1 MPAADDPPAT
11 PPGLQDAPASVAV
24 ASTRWWQLATQPHI
38 LFPLIAVVVLA
49 AIWGTTFTQIRA
61 ERAAAEQAA
70 ATSDHDL
77 AELYEVQVVRALREI
92 DLTLKFVKYAYERGG
107 KASVLQDL
115 KARALLPPA
124 LLFDVSIA
132 DRKGDV
138 VVSTAPAGMGNIGG
152 QNLAQGRDRT
162 NAIEVNRPQQDPVTG
177 EWTLV
182 FSRRLDAADGSY
194 AGIVMISVSAAYF
207 VSGYESS
214 QLGRHGLLAMV
225 GTDGIFRAR
234 RSGDK
239 VSAGGIADFQALP
252 LHADDETKPESTLET
267 DAWDGVRRYTSVRR
281 LYGFPLAVVIGL
293 SADEQMAPV
302 RQAAR
307 DELWR
312 AARNSLL
319 AILILGVMTRM
330 SWHLA
335 RTRQSVA
342 QELEEKVRERTQ
354 QLLETQQELEQHRA
368 HLEHEVAQRTAS
380 LTAAQRIGH
389 LGDWEWD
396 VINSTVSWSDE
407 MYRIFG
413 YAPQQIASSYEAFLN
428 AVHPEDRQ
436 LVNDTVSEALAEQ
449 HTYDIEH
456 RILRPDGTFRYVHGR
471 AEVMQGNDGKPIS
484 MVGTLQDITE
494 RKQMEVE
501 LRESELAYRTLSQNL
516 PGLVYRVFLRE
527 SGRMQFFNAMPTQ
540 LTGYT
545 ADELTAG
552 KICSIEPLI
561 PDEDRPGVEA
571 EVKRAIAEKRPFV
584 LEYRLKHKD
593 GGIRWMAEHG
603 MPVYGTDGTPLY
615 IDGVIFDITEHKHDE
630 LELRLFRTLLD
641 NSRDAIEVIDPAT
654 MRFLDVNQ
662 TACRELGYSREELLT
677 MSVTDIETEFT
688 KSQVLEFKAQILQNG
703 EGKFESTHRRKDDTT
718 YPVEVRAKMF
728 EIGRPY
734 MLSIVRDITDR
745 KLAEAELQNLHEQLR
760 DQALRDP
767 LTGLYN
773 RRYLEETIERELAR
787 AARNNR
793 PVAIVMCDLDHFKL
807 VNDTHGHMAGDEV
820 LRVFAEL
827 LKTHA
832 RGSDIVCRFG
842 GEEFVMFLPDM
853 PPAVAYQRAEKLRTE
868 LAAKRITVGAAVIQV
883 TASFGV
889 AAFPE
894 NGKTMDSLINAVDA
908 AMYQAKEAGRD
919 RIVVSSVRATQM
931 GREYGASDAHTEIQ

>member
-1 MPAADDPPAT
+1 MEKQNPIK
-11 PPGLQDAPASVAV
+11 
-24 ASTRWWQLATQPHI
+24 STHRWQLATQPHI
-38 LFPLIAVVVLA
+38 LFPLIAAVVLA
-49 AIWGTTFTQIRA
+49 AIWGTTLLQIRDERATA
-61 ERAAAEQAA
+61 ERAT
-70 ATSDHDL
+70 ATSSHEL
-77 AELYEVQVVRALREI
+77 AELYEAQVLRALGEM
-92 DLTLKFVKYAYERGG
+92 DLTLKLVKYAYERGG
-107 KASVLQDL
+107 KASVLREL
-115 KARALLPPA
+115 NARSLLPPA
-124 LLFDVSIA
+124 LLFVVSIA
-132 DRKGDV
+132 DSKGNV
-138 VVSTAPAGMGNIGG
+138 VASTGRAGMPNIVG

-162 NAIEVNRPQQDPVTG
+162 NAIEVNRPQQDPLTG

-194 AGIVMISVSAAYF
+194 AGIVMISVAAAYF
-207 VSGYESS
+207 VSGYEASK
-214 QLGRHGLLAMV
+214 LGRYGLLAIV

-239 VSAGGIADFQALP
+239 VSAGGITDFQALSI
-252 LHADDETKPESTLET
+252 HADDETKSESRIET
-267 DAWDGVRRYTSVRR
+267 DAWDGVRRYTSARR
-281 LYGFPLAVVIGL
+281 LYGFPLAVVVGL

-302 RQAAR
+302 RRAER
-307 DELWR
+307 SDLWR
-312 AARNSLL
+312 AAGSSLL

-330 SWHLA
+330 GWQLA
-335 RTRQSVA
+335 RTRQRDA
-342 QELEEKVRERTQ
+342 EELEEKVRARTQ
-354 QLLETQQELEQHRA
+354 QLLETQQELEQHRV
-368 HLEHEVAQRTAS
+368 HLEQEVAERTGS
-380 LTAAQRIGH
+380 LTQAQRIGH
-389 LGDWEWD
+389 LGNWEWD
-396 VINSTVSWSDE
+396 VINSTVNWSDE

-413 YAPQQIASSYEAFLN
+413 YAPQQMAASFEAFLN

-449 HTYDIEH
+449 HTYNIEH
-456 RILRPDGTFRYVHGR
+456 RILRPDGTLRYVHGR
-471 AEVMQGNDGKPIS
+471 AEVMQGDDGKPIR

-501 LRESELAYRTLSQNL
+501 LRASEQAYRTLAHNL
-516 PGLVYRVFLRE
+516 PGMVYRVFVRE
-527 SGRMQFFNAMPTQ
+527 GGRMQFSNSMPVQ
-540 LTGYT
+540 MTGYV
-545 ADELTAG
+545 ADELTNG
-552 KICSIEPLI
+552 EICSIEPLI
-561 PDEDRPGVEA
+561 LDEDRPGVMA
-571 EVKRAIAEKRPFV
+571 EVKRAMAEKRSFAV
-584 LEYRLKHKD
+584 EYRLKHKD
-593 GGIRWMAEHG
+593 GGIRWMTEHG
-603 MPVYGTDGTPLY
+603 MPVYGTDGQPLY

-677 MSVTDIETEFT
+677 MSATDIETEFT

>member
-1 MPAADDPPAT
+1 MEKQNPIK
-11 PPGLQDAPASVAV
+11 
-24 ASTRWWQLATQPHI
+24 STRWWQLATQPHI

-49 AIWGTTFTQIRA
+49 AIWGTTLTEIRA
-61 ERAAAEQAA
+61 ERAAAQRVA
-70 ATSDHDL
+70 ATSVHDL
-77 AELYEVQVVRALREI
+77 VELYEAQVLRALGEM
-92 DLTLKFVKYAYERGG
+92 DLTLKLVKYAYERGG
-107 KASVLQDL
+107 KPSVLREL
-115 KARALLPPA
+115 NARSLLPPA
-124 LLFDVSIA
+124 LLFVVSIA
-132 DRKGDV
+132 DSKGDV
-138 VVSTAPAGMGNIGG
+138 VDSTARAGMPNITG
-152 QNLAQGRDRT
+152 QNLAQGRIET
-162 NAIEVNRPQQDPVTG
+162 NAIEVNRPQQDPATG

-207 VSGYESS
+207 VSGYEASK
-214 QLGRHGLLAMV
+214 LGQHGLLAMV

-239 VSAGGIADFQALP
+239 VSAGGITDFQALP
-252 LHADDETKPESTLET
+252 MHADDEAKPASRLET

-281 LYGFPLAVVIGL
+281 LYGFPLAVIVGL
-293 SADEQMAPV
+293 SADEQMAPF

-307 DELWR
+307 DDLWR
-312 AARNSLL
+312 TARISVL

-330 SWHLA
+330 GWQLA
-335 RTRQSVA
+335 RTRRSVA
-342 QELEEKVRERTQ
+342 RELEEKVRERTQ

-368 HLEHEVAQRTAS
+368 HLEREVAQRTAS

-456 RILRPDGTFRYVHGR
+456 RILRPDGTLRYVHGR
-471 AEVMQGNDGKPIS
+471 AEVMQGDDGKPIS
-484 MVGTLQDITE
+484 MAGTLQDVTE
-494 RKQMEVE
+494 RKQAEQTATDEKNFSNTLIASQPAIFYVLDSTGRFIRWNDK
-501 LRESELAYRTLSQNL
+501 LRDVLGLSDSQLAATDALDIVHEPDR
-516 PGLVYRVFLRE
+516 PLVAQKTRE
-527 SGRMQFFNAMPTQ
+527 AFEQGTATNVARLITKTGIRDFN
-540 LTGYT
+540 
-545 ADELTAG
+545 LTASRVDTAKG
-552 KICSIEPLI
+552 AYAI
-561 PDEDRPGVEA
+561 GV
-571 EVKRAIAEKRPFV
+571 
-584 LEYRLKHKD
+584 
-593 GGIRWMAEHG
+593 
-603 MPVYGTDGTPLY
+603 GT
-615 IDGVIFDITEHKHDE
+615 DITE
-630 LELRLFRTLLD
+630 
-641 NSRDAIEVIDPAT
+641 
-654 MRFLDVNQ
+654 
-662 TACRELGYSREELLT
+662 
-677 MSVTDIETEFT
+677 
-688 KSQVLEFKAQILQNG
+688 
-703 EGKFESTHRRKDDTT
+703 
-718 YPVEVRAKMF
+718 
-728 EIGRPY
+728 
-734 MLSIVRDITDR
+734 R
-745 KLAEAELQNLHEQLR
+745 KLAEAELQSLHEQLR
-760 DQALRDP
+760 EQALRDP

-773 RRYLEETIERELAR
+773 RRYLEETIERELVR

-807 VNDTHGHMAGDEV
+807 VNDTHGHLAGDEV
-820 LRVFAEL
+820 LRVFAAL

-832 RGSDIVCRFG
+832 RGSDVVCRFG

-908 AMYQAKEAGRD
+908 AMYQAKEAGRN
-919 RIVVSSVRATQM
+919 RIVVSSAHSADGQQVPRA
-931 GREYGASDAHTEIQ
+931 GRAR